1 MLDPERNTIEATA
14 ETLAAALAGHITWT
28 WDGRFSVALAEF
40 AVSQR
45 QAIRSVLDRFFPAV
59 WDSSSVAHACDTVLD
74 TRQRLGG
81 LMPGQLLFTP
91 EHPSE
96 GSLFCAWWPWGNG
109 TTISIRIGH
118 VGGSD
123 TSPELPKEP
132 FGIE

>member
-1 MLDPERNTIEATA
+1 MLDPESHTIEATV
-14 ETLAAALAGHITWT
+14 ETLAAELADHVTWK

-40 AVSQR
+40 AVSQS
-45 QAIRSVLDRFFPAV
+45 QAIRSVIDRFFPAV
-59 WDSSSVAHACDTVLD
+59 WDSSSVSEACDMVLG

-91 EHPSE
+91 EHPLE

-109 TTISIRIGH
+109 TTISIRIGL

-123 TSPELPKEP
+123 ASPELPKEP